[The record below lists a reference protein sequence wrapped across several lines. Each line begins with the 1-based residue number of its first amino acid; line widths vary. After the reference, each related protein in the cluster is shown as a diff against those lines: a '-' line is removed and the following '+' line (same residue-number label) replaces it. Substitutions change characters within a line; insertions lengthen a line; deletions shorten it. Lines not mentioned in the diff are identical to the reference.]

1 MLSVVIPTRNRPDL
15 LKSCLER
22 ILVNSILPNQII
34 IVDSSDFNQRISDAY
49 SDTRIIYQ
57 TTEIKSAAIQRN
69 IGMELVPEPTKY
81 LAFLDDDVQIES
93 NYFSKLIDTLNSTGA
108 IGVSG
113 LAINPKEKR
122 KASNSWILKDAFSRF
137 FLNNSKKSGV
147 ILRSGINIPVRGKS
161 LLPMKSQWLI
171 GCSIWNYNKV
181 KSLRFEK
188 DFFGQSLGEDVIF
201 SLKASEF
208 GSLFVDTSV
217 KIWHLETAI
226 MRPNSEEFIYMWV
239 TNRLRIIQSS
249 KNPKLNL
256 LPYHWAN
263 LGKFLQIL
271 FVANHEK
278 KSKVKGFFKGYKQI
292 LGFTNEH

>member
-1 MLSVVIPTRNRPDL
+1 MLSVVIPTRNRQDL

-22 ILVNSILPNQII
+22 ILDNSIIPNQII
-34 IVDSSDFNQRISDAY
+34 IVDSSDLNLRMSNVY
-49 SDTRIIYQ
+49 TDTRIVYQ
-57 TTEIKSAAIQRN
+57 TTEIKSAAVQRN
-69 IGMELVPEPTKY
+69 IGMELVSESTKY
-81 LAFLDDDVQIES
+81 LAFLDDDVQIDHS
-93 NYFSKLIDTLNSTGA
+93 YFSKLIDTLNSTGA

-113 LAINPKEKR
+113 LAINPKAKNT
-122 KASNSWILKDAFSRF
+122 SNIFKNSFSRI
-137 FLNNSKKSGV
+137 FLNDSKKSGI
-147 ILRSGINIPVRGKS
+147 ILRSGINISVKDKS
-161 LLPMKSQWLI
+161 SRTIKAQWLI
-171 GCSIWNYNKV
+171 GCSIWNYNKI

-188 DFFGQSLGEDVIF
+188 DFFGQSLGEDVVF

-217 KIWHLETAI
+217 TISHLETEI
-226 MRPNSEEFIYMWV
+226 MRPNSEEFTYMWV
-239 TNRLRIIQSS
+239 TNRLRIVQSS

-271 FVANHEK
+271 FVTNHGK
-278 KSKVKGFFKGYKQI
+278 RSKVKGFLRGYKHI

>member
-15 LKSCLER
+15 LKSCLKR
-22 ILVNSILPNQII
+22 ILDNSILPSQII
-34 IVDSSDFNQRISDAY
+34 IVDSSDYNQRINNTY
-49 SDTRIIYQ
+49 SDTRIVYQ

-69 IGMELVPEPTKY
+69 IGMELVSEPTKY

-93 NYFSKLIDTLNSTGA
+93 NYFSKLIDTLNSTEA

-113 LAINPKEKR
+113 LAINPKK
-122 KASNSWILKDAFSRF
+122 KNGTSNSRIPKDAFSRF
-137 FLNNSKKSGV
+137 FLNNSKKSG
-147 ILRSGINIPVRGKS
+147 ILLRSGINIPVKDKS
-161 LLPMKSQWLI
+161 PQPIKTQWLI
-171 GCSIWNYNKV
+171 GCSIWNYDKM
-181 KSLRFEK
+181 KSVRFEN

-217 KIWHLETAI
+217 EICHLESDM
-226 MRPNSEEFIYMWV
+226 MRPNSEEFTFMWV
-239 TNRLRIIQSS
+239 TNRLRIVQSS

-263 LGKFLQIL
+263 FGKFQQIL
-271 FVANHEK
+271 FVTHYDK
-278 KSKVKGFFKGYKQI
+278 RDKIKGFLKGYKHI
-292 LGFTNEH
+292 LGFTNEN

>member
-22 ILVNSILPNQII
+22 ILDNSILPNQII
-34 IVDSSDFNQRISDAY
+34 IVDSSDFNQRINNAY
-49 SDTRIIYQ
+49 LDTRIVYQ
-57 TTEIKSAAIQRN
+57 TTEIRSAAIQRN
-69 IGMELVPEPTKY
+69 IGMELVSEPTKY
-81 LAFLDDDVQIES
+81 LAFLDDDVKIEC
-93 NYFSKLIDTLNSTGA
+93 NYFSKLIDILNSTEA

-113 LAINPKEKR
+113 LAINPKEKNL
-122 KASNSWILKDAFSRF
+122 ATNSGILRDTFSRF

-147 ILRSGINIPVRGKS
+147 ILRSGINIPVKNKS
-161 LLPMKSQWLI
+161 PHPVRAQWLI
-171 GCSIWNYNKV
+171 GCSIWNYDKM
-181 KSLRFEK
+181 KSVRFEK

-217 KIWHLETAI
+217 EICHLETEI
-226 MRPNSEEFIYMWV
+226 MRPNSEEFTYMWV
-239 TNRLRIIQSS
+239 TNRLRIIESS

-271 FVANHEK
+271 FFTHHDKRNK
-278 KSKVKGFFKGYKQI
+278 IKGFIKGYKHM
-292 LGFTNEH
+292 LGFTNEN

>member
-1 MLSVVIPTRNRPDL
+1 
-15 LKSCLER
+15 
-22 ILVNSILPNQII
+22 
-34 IVDSSDFNQRISDAY
+34 VDSSDYNQRINDTY
-49 SDTRIIYQ
+49 SDTRIVYQ

-69 IGMELVPEPTKY
+69 IGMELVSEPTKY

-93 NYFSKLIDTLNSTGA
+93 NYFSKLIDTLNSTEA

-113 LAINPKEKR
+113 LAVNPKAKSTSDIF
-122 KASNSWILKDAFSRF
+122 KNSFSRF
-137 FLNNSKKSGV
+137 FLNDSKKSGI
-147 ILRSGINIPVRGKS
+147 ILRSGINIPVKDKS
-161 LLPMKSQWLI
+161 SRTIKAQWLI
-171 GCSIWNYNKV
+171 GCSIWNYDKI

-217 KIWHLETAI
+217 TICHLETEI
-226 MRPNSEEFIYMWV
+226 MRPNSEEFTYMWV
-239 TNRLRIIQSS
+239 TNRLRIVQSS

-271 FVANHEK
+271 FVTNHG
-278 KSKVKGFFKGYKQI
+278 KSSNVKGFLRGYKHI

>member
-15 LKSCLER
+15 LKSCLDR
-22 ILVNSILPNQII
+22 ILNNSTLPNQII
-34 IVDSSDFNQRISDAY
+34 IVDSSDSDQRANEVS
-49 SDTRIIYQ
+49 SDTRIVYQ
-57 TTEIKSAAIQRN
+57 KTEIKSAAVQRN
-69 IGMELVPEPTKY
+69 IGIELVSEPTKY
-81 LAFLDDDVQIES
+81 LAFLDDDVQIDS
-93 NYFSKLIDTLNSTGA
+93 NYFAKLIDTLNSTGA

-113 LAINPKEKR
+113 LAVNPKVKNT
-122 KASNSWILKDAFSRF
+122 SNFLIQSFSRF
-137 FLNNSKKSGV
+137 FLNDSKKSGI
-147 ILRSGINIPVRGKS
+147 ILRSAINIPVKDRSDRPIKA
-161 LLPMKSQWLI
+161 QWLI
-171 GCSIWNYNKV
+171 GCSIWNYNRV
-181 KSLRFEK
+181 KLLRFEK

-217 KIWHLETAI
+217 KICHLETEI
-226 MRPNSEEFIYMWV
+226 MRPNSEEFTYMWV
-239 TNRLRIIQSS
+239 TNRLRIVQAS

-271 FVANHEK
+271 FVTNHGK
-278 KSKVKGFFKGYKQI
+278 RSKIKGFLRGYKQI